1 MNAKL
6 IEFKSPRKSLKK
18 RRNHTLDSVG
28 DLPDNSRRKY
38 YKYHVSTP
46 IQGLNGFAS

>member
-6 IEFKSPRKSLKK
+6 IEFKSPRKSPKK

-28 DLPDNSRRKY
+28 ELPDNPRKKY
-38 YKYHVSTP
+38 YKYQVSTP
-46 IQGLNGFAS
+46 I